1 MIIVKRKKTGRKPET
16 NKRKDEEKMKTIAK
30 ETPKKEEMPKW
41 AKASMYEEELY
52 KMYTNS
58 LEDRI
63 AIINAQGQ
71 KPLRTI
77 LKKRIQKRMAL

>member
-1 MIIVKRKKTGRKPET
+1 
-16 NKRKDEEKMKTIAK
+16 MKTIVV
-30 ETPKKEEMPKW
+30 ENPKRENMPRW
-41 AKASMYEEELY
+41 AKNSMYEEELY
-52 KMYTNS
+52 RMYINS

-63 AIINAQGQ
+63 AIINAQSQ